1 MTKRKSVKLMVRGA
15 VLGALAIGLSAC
27 YYGPP
32 PPAPYY
38 SGYAPGYAPGYY
50 APGYG
55 YGYAPYYAGPPVEV
69 GVGFGGYGG
78 YHRWR

>member
-15 VLGALAIGLSAC
+15 LLGALAIGLSAC

-38 SGYAPGYAPGYY
+38 SGYAPGYY
-50 APGYG
+50 APAYGYG
-55 YGYAPYYAGPPVEV
+55 YGYAPYYAGPPVAV
-69 GVGFGGYGG
+69 GVGFGGGG

>member
-1 MTKRKSVKLMVRGA
+1 MTKHKSVTLMVRGA
-15 VLGALAIGLSAC
+15 LLGALAIGLSAC

-38 SGYAPGYAPGYY
+38 NGYASGYAPGYY

-55 YGYAPYYAGPPVEV
+55 YGYAPYYAGPPVAV
-69 GVGFGGYGG
+69 GIGFGGYGS